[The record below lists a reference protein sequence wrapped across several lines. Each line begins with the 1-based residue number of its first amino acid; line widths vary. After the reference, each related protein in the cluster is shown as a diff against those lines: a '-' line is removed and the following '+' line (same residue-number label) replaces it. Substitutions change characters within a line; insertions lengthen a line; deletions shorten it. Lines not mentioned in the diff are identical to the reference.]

1 MKKAVLILVVLFS
14 FQLILAND
22 IEKVAELY
30 KQRAQKEKLDECIA
44 LCEKILANGANR
56 EIAVYLAKAYYFKA
70 EGIFDNSIRV
80 DLFDKGVKAGEVALS
95 TIERYSKPISEKQK
109 EEVVLKNLTKDD
121 MDALYW
127 TAANLARYGKYASF
141 TKKLAVKSRIRYFWD
156 RIMELDPDYNYG
168 GVYRFFGG
176 YYALVPSI
184 TGEQDPVKSKEMFDK
199 GVASAPYY
207 LETKVLYAEA
217 YCTHSKVKNIELFRQ
232 LLNEVINADI
242 SAYPDILPENE
253 NAKAKAKDLLAREK
267 ELFE

>member
-1 MKKAVLILVVLFS
+1 
-14 FQLILAND
+14 
-22 IEKVAELY
+22 
-30 KQRAQKEKLDECIA
+30 
-44 LCEKILANGANR
+44 
-56 EIAVYLAKAYYFKA
+56 
-70 EGIFDNSIRV
+70 
-80 DLFDKGVKAGEVALS
+80 
-95 TIERYSKPISEKQK
+95 
-109 EEVVLKNLTKDD
+109 
-121 MDALYW
+121 
-127 TAANLARYGKYASF
+127 
-141 TKKLAVKSRIRYFWD
+141 
-156 RIMELDPDYNYG
+156 MELDPDYNYG

-217 YCTHSKVKNIELFRQ
+217 YCTHSKVKNVELFRQ